1 VKAAENQL
9 LTEKEEEQQETAQQ
23 KRAELRDK
31 YGQTHSV
38 SLYEMFRYFKMEA
51 LTVSNDKKNNKKPNN
66 KKKQVK
72 TPKEKIMKWS
82 GLITHI
88 QLREYQVLYLP
99 LPAKVWDL
107 HMFNFVILQ
116 NIIHHLIEK

>member
-9 LTEKEEEQQETAQQ
+9 LTEKEEEQQQ

-31 YGQTHSV
+31 YGQTHSSV

-72 TPKEKIMKWS
+72 TPKEKIMK
-82 GLITHI
+82 
-88 QLREYQVLYLP
+88 
-99 LPAKVWDL
+99 
-107 HMFNFVILQ
+107 
-116 NIIHHLIEK
+116 